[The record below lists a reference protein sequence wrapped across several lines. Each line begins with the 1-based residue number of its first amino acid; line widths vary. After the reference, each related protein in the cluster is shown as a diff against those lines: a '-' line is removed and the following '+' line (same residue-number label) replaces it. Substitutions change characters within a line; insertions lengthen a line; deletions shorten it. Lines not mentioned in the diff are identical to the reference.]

1 MTINGDMELSVC
13 TTQTGAAPN
22 LHGTSGLEIKLA
34 PEIRIRVAE
43 IRIKLSNYKHKRE
56 NMINYEVNYL
66 VNLDMC

>member
-43 IRIKLSNYKHKRE
+43 IRIKLSNYKH
-56 NMINYEVNYL
+56 I
-66 VNLDMC
+66 

>member
-13 TTQTGAAPN
+13 TTQLVQLQTFMVHLGWKSN
-22 LHGTSGLEIKLA
+22 WRLKLESGLQKL
-34 PEIRIRVAE
+34 E
-43 IRIKLSNYKHKRE
+43 SNCQITKHKRE